1 MIERDTQNGHTNKRS
16 VTNSVGFLLLDF
28 LENIWERMIKKMGL
42 LLTFYSKPRVF
53 NTVVVLKV
61 FVNDP

>member
-1 MIERDTQNGHTNKRS
+1 LIERDTQNGHTNKRS
-16 VTNSVGFLLLDF
+16 VTNSVGFLLLDC
-28 LENIWERMIKKMGL
+28 LENIWERMIK
-42 LLTFYSKPRVF
+42 TFYSKPRVF